1 MTKVI
6 FLITI
11 WFFCFVSFVLRK
23 LYKTRQKKTKKTA
36 YFPCFFEGNAGFHW
50 RVKKWSEILNEN
62 EIKFEIFFAL
72 SQQDWIQIKSGNHLT
87 SLKIIIRRFCQIIKT
102 KNFSTVIIRRE
113 ILPFNDYG
121 NLFLEKLLI
130 HFHPNAILDIDDD
143 LAAAKNQPKTITNW
157 YARLCFENG
166 DKFNESLKIY
176 SNFFVASLYLKNKVK
191 KINAKSQKITIIP
204 TCIDYN
210 EFEFKKIEN
219 STPVIGWIGGDHN
232 YPQLDRLLPI
242 LNDISEQ
249 HLFKLVV
256 IGGNEYKRK
265 NINFELD
272 FKKWSLK
279 NEKENI
285 NGFDIGIM
293 PLDNSEESKGKGGF
307 KLIQYLGMGVA
318 PVASNITINKDILIN
333 EKYGFLADDDD
344 EWRRYLIKLLI
355 NKSLRKS
362 ISEKGKIRAA
372 EYYSFDANKIKY
384 LDAVRS
390 TMRYKLNL

>member
-6 FLITI
+6 FLFSI
-11 WFFCFVSFVLRK
+11 WFFSFLSFVLRK
-23 LYKTRQKKTKKTA
+23 FSNKRRRKIKTIA
-36 YFPCFFEGNAGFHW
+36 YFPSFFEGNAGFHW
-50 RVKKWSEILNEN
+50 RVNKWSEILNEN
-62 EIKFEIFFAL
+62 EIKSEIFFAL
-72 SQQDWIQIKSGNHLT
+72 SQQDWTQIKSGNHLT
-87 SLKIIIRRFCQIIKT
+87 FLKIIIRRFCQIIKT

-166 DKFNESLKIY
+166 DKFNESLTIY
-176 SNFFVASLYLKNKVK
+176 NNFFVASLYLKNKVK
-191 KINAKSQKITIIP
+191 IINPKSQKITVIP

-232 YPQLDRLLPI
+232 YPLLDRLLPI

-256 IGGNEYKRK
+256 IGGDEYKRK

-285 NGFDIGIM
+285 NGFDIGVM
-293 PLDNSEESKGKGGF
+293 PLDNSERSKGKGGF

-318 PVASNITINKDILIN
+318 PVASNITINKDILID
-333 EKYGFLADDDD
+333 EKYGFLAEKDDD
-344 EWRRYLIKLLI
+344 WKRHLIKLLN

-362 ISEKGKIRAA
+362 ISDKGKIRAA

-384 LDAVRS
+384 LDAI
-390 TMRYKLNL
+390 RYTFEI